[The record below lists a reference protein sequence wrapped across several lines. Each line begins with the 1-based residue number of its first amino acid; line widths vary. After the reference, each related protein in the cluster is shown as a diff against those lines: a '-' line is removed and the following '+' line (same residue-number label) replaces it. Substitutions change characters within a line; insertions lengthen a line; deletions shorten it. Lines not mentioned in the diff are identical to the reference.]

1 MQAGGLSLGSILV
14 VDDDPDLRE
23 AITTALADEGYRATG
38 VGSARE
44 ALTRLREETPP
55 SLILLD
61 VMMPGMDGWEFRLE
75 LQRQPATAHIPI
87 VILSGHRNVR
97 DVALAL
103 GAADYLRKPVRIESL
118 LEVAERYCR
127 AIFLN

>member
-1 MQAGGLSLGSILV
+1 LV

-23 AITTALADEGYRATG
+23 AITTALSDEGYRATG

-44 ALTRLREETPP
+44 ALTLLREETTP

-75 LQRQPATAHIPI
+75 LQRQPATAQIPV
-87 VILSGHRNVR
+87 VILSGHRDVR

-103 GAADYLRKPVRIESL
+103 GAADYLRKPVSIESL

-127 AIFLN
+127 PIFLN

>member
-1 MQAGGLSLGSILV
+1 VQTGGLSLGSILV

-38 VGSARE
+38 VASARE
-44 ALTRLREETPP
+44 ALTHLREETPP